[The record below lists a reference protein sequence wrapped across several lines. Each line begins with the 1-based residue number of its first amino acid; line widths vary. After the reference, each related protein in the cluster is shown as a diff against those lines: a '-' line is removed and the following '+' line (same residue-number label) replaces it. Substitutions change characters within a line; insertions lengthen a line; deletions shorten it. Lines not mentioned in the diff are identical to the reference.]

1 MELVEWIV
9 DAINA
14 VDDLLGILQRVEL
27 VEKVDAVLLKI
38 FLLLLVC
45 VYDLHPEV
53 LSITAEHLIIIQL
66 FLLITEDLKL

>member
-9 DAINA
+9 NAIDA

-53 LSITAEHLIIIQL
+53 LCITAEHLIIIQL